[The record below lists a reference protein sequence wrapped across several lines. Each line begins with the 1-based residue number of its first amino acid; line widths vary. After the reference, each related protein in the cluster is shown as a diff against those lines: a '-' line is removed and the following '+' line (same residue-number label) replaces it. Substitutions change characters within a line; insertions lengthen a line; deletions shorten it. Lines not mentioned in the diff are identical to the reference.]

1 MAEELN
7 LYNSAYTGP
16 QIDSAV
22 GAVLENK
29 DSWSGKQDALTG
41 TKGQMVGFDAQGKP
55 VAEDPQFLSIRG
67 GNMGGNINMG
77 EAFRILGVI
86 DPDDLREVANKNYV
100 DQRKPKGVSV
110 VLTVAGWDSDTKQQT
125 VAVTGVLA
133 DGSKQMVAPYP
144 ADDASY
150 LAWGKANIRCFSY
163 AANSLTFTCD
173 EIPAADINV
182 LVKLEETYIDAGEIT
197 PPTP

>member
-22 GAVLENK
+22 GAVLEKK
-29 DSWSGKQDALTG
+29 DAWDGKQDALTG
-41 TKGQMVGFDAQGKP
+41 TKGQMVGFDDQGKP
-55 VAEDPQFLSIRG
+55 VAEDPQFLSLKG
-67 GNMGGNINMG
+67 GDMGGNINMSNV
-77 EAFRILGVI
+77 FRLFGLPNPTE
-86 DPDDLREVANKNYV
+86 DYDAATKKYV
-100 DQRKPKGVSV
+100 DQSNPRMVSV

>member
-125 VAVTGVLA
+125 VTVSGVLA
-133 DGSKQMVAPYP
+133 DGSKQSVRPYP
-144 ADDASY
+144 GGTREAAAAY
-150 LAWGKANIRCFSY
+150 GAAGIICVGY
-163 AANSLTFTCD
+163 AANSLTFQCD
-173 EIPAADINV
+173 TIPTADINI
-182 LVKLEETYIDAGEIT
+182 LVEMEDAVWS
-197 PPTP
+197 